1 MAKKKQI
8 SKAEANKCA
17 SVVSRYAIQEAK
29 KGAKKGAKATGKA
42 AAKVA
47 KSGFAKL
54 KGLFN
59 K

>member
-1 MAKKKQI
+1 MAKKREI
-8 SKAEANKCA
+8 SKAKANKCA
-17 SVVSRYAIQEAK
+17 SVVTQYAMQEAK